1 MLIYHP
7 AYDAYHC
14 VFRMLCIVSK
24 LPNIELDKARL
35 LDFYLLFPS
44 AISKIRLPKTHS
56 SGRQLAKL
64 LANVYRDP
72 INPSATF
79 RELKYIQEAALKC
92 MVASGFVEAKSYE
105 VGLVVRTKLPL
116 PDNMLEAISAYLEK
130 NLELSEFVLD
140 ELATIPLKG
149 LDGLKDRTGLLEY
162 RYDVA

>member
-1 MLIYHP
+1 M
-7 AYDAYHC
+7 
-14 VFRMLCIVSK
+14 
-24 LPNIELDKARL
+24 
-35 LDFYLLFPS
+35 
-44 AISKIRLPKTHS
+44 PKTHS

-79 RELKYIQEAALKC
+79 RELRYIQEAALKC

-105 VGLVVRTKLPL
+105 AGLVVRTKLSL
-116 PDNMLEAISAYLEK
+116 PDSMLEAISAYLEK
-130 NLELSEFVLD
+130 NLELSEFVLA

-149 LDGLKDRTGLLEY
+149 LDGLKDRTGLMEY